1 MRCAPVLAL
10 LCVLSAC
17 SAGEGDGNTAEP
29 LAGDPLMARAL
40 HDPLMS
46 DPDLSALNEAN
57 AVLGFA
63 GDSALPVMPATPE
76 AAQAAREAGR
86 LELLESGD
94 IAPLPSPVT
103 GIGPMPARDASAA
116 DLLAALGA
124 PESCAPVLEQGFVWA
139 ATLPPAAAIMPQGM
153 VVRAAGADTAAC
165 KLRIIRYHT
174 PAAGEDVL
182 EYHFTRALRAG
193 LRPLRY
199 AEGGESLAARAA
211 GGEAWAVAV
220 RKTASGLT
228 EVDLLYRAP

>member
-1 MRCAPVLAL
+1 M
-10 LCVLSAC
+10 LCVLAAC
-17 SAGEGDGNTAEP
+17 SAGERDGDATKP
-29 LAGDPLMARAL
+29 LASDPMVARAL

-63 GDSALPVMPATPE
+63 GDNALPVLPATPE

-86 LELLESGD
+86 LELIEGGE

-103 GIGPMPARDASAA
+103 GIGPMPGRGASATE
-116 DLLAALGA
+116 LLAAIGA
-124 PESCAPVLEQGFVWA
+124 PQSCASVLEQGYVWA
-139 ATLPPAAAIMPQGM
+139 AALPEPAAIMPQGM
-153 VVRAAGADTAAC
+153 VVRAGGADTTAC

-174 PAAGEDVL
+174 PAAGDDVL

-199 AEGGESLAARAA
+199 AEGGESLAARAV
-211 GGEAWAVAV
+211 GGEAWVVAV
-220 RKTASGLT
+220 RETASGLT

>member
-1 MRCAPVLAL
+1 V
-10 LCVLSAC
+10 
-17 SAGEGDGNTAEP
+17 
-29 LAGDPLMARAL
+29 
-40 HDPLMS
+40 
-46 DPDLSALNEAN
+46 
-57 AVLGFA
+57 
-63 GDSALPVMPATPE
+63 
-76 AAQAAREAGR
+76 AGR
-86 LELLESGD
+86 LELLDSGA
-94 IAPLPSPVT
+94 IAPLPPPAT
-103 GIGPMPARDASAA
+103 GIGPMPPRDASAA

-124 PESCAPVLEQGFVWA
+124 PDSCAPVLQQGFVWA
-139 ATLPPAAAIMPQGM
+139 AKLPPAAAIMPQGM
-153 VVRAAGADTAAC
+153 VVRAGGADTAAC

-174 PAAGEDVL
+174 PAAGEAVL